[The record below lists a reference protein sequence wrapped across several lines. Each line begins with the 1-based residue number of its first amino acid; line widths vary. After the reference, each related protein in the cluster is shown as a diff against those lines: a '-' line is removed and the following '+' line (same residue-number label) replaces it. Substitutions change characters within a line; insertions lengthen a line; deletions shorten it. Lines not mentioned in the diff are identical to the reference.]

1 MLADT
6 LDHVEQ
12 VSKRRGLDRADLAL
26 LTDGLRAER
35 EQGIT
40 IDVAYRYFATPARK
54 FILADCPGHVQ
65 YTRNTVTGSS
75 TADVIVLLVDA
86 RKGVVEQ
93 TRRHL
98 AVASLLRVPHVVL
111 VVNKIDLVNYSEDVF
126 TAIATDFALLARSL
140 GVLETHCIPVSAT
153 EGDNVVTRSH
163 RTPWYDGPTV
173 LGYLENVDDTRLA
186 VGADFRFP
194 VQHVVRPQSAARAP
208 WAARAPEV
216 NGDYRGY
223 AGKIES
229 GRVRPGDEV
238 VVLPRG
244 SHAVVEAIDTPD
256 GPLDLAVAGQ
266 SVVIRLGTD
275 VDISRGDIIAA
286 TDAPPAPI
294 RDLSA
299 TVCWLAE
306 RELTVGA
313 RVLIQHGTSITKAKV
328 SSIDGVLD
336 LDFESGTVPCWR
348 PTTSLALND
357 IGRIRLA
364 LASPLPIDSYRE
376 HRATGAFIIV
386 DDADGWTLGAGL
398 AGSTPLT
405 AKTADRV
412 RASKGLSTLSI
423 TPSRPHNKER
433 HHDRS
438 ITDPPRPRKQRSSG
452 AAGQPSD
459 PRGSAGDPA
468 GARHPRRLP
477 RSLHAQR
484 HPGRQQA
491 GQPRSRGDRLR
502 AAAAVRCLP
511 CAGRRA
517 GAAQPGA
524 GELPRVAGH
533 RLPPHRARDAAVV
546 DHRSAAS

>member
-1 MLADT
+1 MPQGSAFLAPSADPITGGRTLLRLATAGSVDDGKSTLVGRLLFDTDSVFVDT

-12 VSKRRGLDRADLAL
+12 VSKRKGLDRADLAL
-26 LTDGLRAER
+26 FTDGLRAER

-40 IDVAYRYFATPARK
+40 IDVAYRYFATPVRK

-86 RKGVVEQ
+86 RNGVVEQ

-111 VVNKIDLVNYSEDVF
+111 VVNKIDLVDYSEDAFIAV
-126 TAIATDFALLARSL
+126 ATDFALLARSL

-153 EGDNVVTRSH
+153 EGDNVVTRSP

-186 VGADFRFP
+186 VGSDLRFP

-208 WAARAPEV
+208 WAARAPQV

-244 SHAVVEAIDTPD
+244 SHAFVEAIETAD

-266 SVVIRLGTD
+266 SVVIRLSTD
-275 VDISRGDIIAA
+275 IDVSRGDILAA

-294 RDLSA
+294 RDLTA

-306 RELTVGA
+306 RELTAGA
-313 RVLIQHGTSITKAKV
+313 RVLVQHGTSITKAV
-328 SSIDGVLD
+328 VRSIEGTLD
-336 LDFESGTVPCWR
+336 LDFEAGTVPCWR
-348 PTTSLALND
+348 PTSALTLND
-357 IGRIRLA
+357 IGRVRLA
-364 LASPLPIDSYRE
+364 LASPVPVDSYRE

-405 AKTADRV
+405 AMTA
-412 RASKGLSTLSI
+412 GI
-423 TPSRPHNKER
+423 
-433 HHDRS
+433 
-438 ITDPPRPRKQRSSG
+438 
-452 AAGQPSD
+452 
-459 PRGSAGDPA
+459 
-468 GARHPRRLP
+468 P
-477 RSLHAQR
+477 RSDSHHLAQQGK
-484 HPGRQQA
+484 P
-491 GQPRSRGDRLR
+491 S
-502 AAAAVRCLP
+502 
-511 CAGRRA
+511 
-517 GAAQPGA
+517 
-524 GELPRVAGH
+524 
-533 RLPPHRARDAAVV
+533 
-546 DHRSAAS
+546 